1 LKTGQAASPS
11 GTPPGRAIA
20 LAAMLAPGNA
30 RRAPRRCVAL
40 LLLDVAKTPKMEY
53 FASERRTKLVIST
66 GTANAFSLFW
76 LGVKR
81 MGKFKLR
88 RKNQVR
94 SILPRLK
101 YPASRLGSETGQS
114 SVEFAMV
121 SLLFFFLL
129 FAIMD
134 YGWLMFSQM
143 NVQQAVDDGGRYAST
158 GQESGGSGTR
168 ITSIISA
175 IQNEIS
181 VPSVNAS
188 NLSICSVPPGGTTA
202 SCYDSTNP
210 SGTAG
215 AAGGPGFTV
224 TIKLVSTLPVMTPL
238 LSYFFPGGYTF
249 TSSSTFQN
257 EPFDPSQTK

>member
-1 LKTGQAASPS
+1 MPCA
-11 GTPPGRAIA
+11 
-20 LAAMLAPGNA
+20 
-30 RRAPRRCVAL
+30 VAQ
-40 LLLDVAKTPKMEY
+40 LLLDVANEPLCSYLRQNEW
-53 FASERRTKLVIST
+53 ETKPLLV
-66 GTANAFSLFW
+66 GTIDALNLFRM
-76 LGVKR
+76 GVKR

-88 RKNQVR
+88 RMDEVG
-94 SILPRLK
+94 SILLPLK
-101 YPASRLGSETGQS
+101 SRALRSGSAKGQS
-114 SVEFAMV
+114 LVEFAMV

-158 GQESGGSGTR
+158 GQASGGSGTR
-168 ITSIISA
+168 IASIISA

-181 VPSVNAS
+181 VPGVNAS

-224 TIKLVSTLPVMTPL
+224 TIKLVSTLPVMTPMF
-238 LSYFFPGGYTF
+238 SYFFPGGYTF

>member
-1 LKTGQAASPS
+1 
-11 GTPPGRAIA
+11 
-20 LAAMLAPGNA
+20 
-30 RRAPRRCVAL
+30 
-40 LLLDVAKTPKMEY
+40 MEH
-53 FASERRTKLVIST
+53 FASERRAKPVIQT
-66 GTANAFSLFW
+66 GTGNAFSLFW

-81 MGKFKLR
+81 MDRFKLR
-88 RKNQVR
+88 RKNQA
-94 SILPRLK
+94 SAILPPLK
-101 YPASRLGSETGQS
+101 RPALTLGSAKGQS
-114 SVEFAMV
+114 TVEFAMV

-168 ITSIISA
+168 ISSIIAA
-175 IQNEIS
+175 IQNEVS
-181 VPSVNAS
+181 VPGVNAS

-238 LSYFFPGGYTF
+238 LSSFFPGGYTF